1 MERKMKI
8 GLVVKI
14 AILSASMCTMAS
26 DMVIVPILDL
36 LYRAFPD
43 TSQTIVG
50 MAYTIAGIA
59 FIPASLLT
67 PSLCKKYKMKSLMI
81 GGTVLCMIGGGLGG
95 IIHNI

>member
-1 MERKMKI
+1 MKI
-8 GLVVKI
+8 SLVVKI

-50 MAYTIAGIA
+50 MHLYRHH
-59 FIPASLLT
+59 F
-67 PSLCKKYKMKSLMI
+67 
-81 GGTVLCMIGGGLGG
+81 
-95 IIHNI
+95 